1 MSKESTKAQKKAL
14 ELRQQEAETKK
25 AELEARAAELSFNV
39 QYFDYVSTH
48 EQSGEITGTFY
59 FSEPVTDSSCAR
71 LAGRVRRFAK
81 RNPGKGITI
90 VIQSPG
96 GGVLPGLGLYD
107 ELRAISDGGNPITTQ
122 VRGYAAS
129 FGVILLQAGDT
140 RLVGPE
146 SYLMVHEISAGTGGK
161 LHEMRDEVEFYE
173 RVNRRLFDIM
183 SRRSGGKF
191 NARTLYSKAK
201 AKDLWL
207 DASEAVDKY
216 ALADAIG

>member
-1 MSKESTKAQKKAL
+1 MSKSTKAEKKAL
-14 ELRQQEAETKK
+14 ELRQLAAEAAK
-25 AELEARAAELSFNV
+25 AELELESARLRFSEDKFNHV
-39 QYFDYVSTH
+39 ATH
-48 EQSGEITGTFY
+48 QQMGDITGTFY
-59 FSEPVTDSSCAR
+59 FSDAVTDSSCAR
-71 LAGRVRRFAK
+71 LASRVRRYAQ
-81 RNPGKGITI
+81 REPGKPITI

-107 ELRAISDGGNPITTQ
+107 ELRAVSDAGSPITTQ

-129 FGVILLQAGDT
+129 FGAILLQAGDT

-173 RVNRRLFDIM
+173 RINRRLFDIM

-191 NARTLYSKAK
+191 NARSLYSKAK

-207 DASEAVDKY
+207 DAEEAVEKY
-216 ALADAIG
+216 GLADAIG